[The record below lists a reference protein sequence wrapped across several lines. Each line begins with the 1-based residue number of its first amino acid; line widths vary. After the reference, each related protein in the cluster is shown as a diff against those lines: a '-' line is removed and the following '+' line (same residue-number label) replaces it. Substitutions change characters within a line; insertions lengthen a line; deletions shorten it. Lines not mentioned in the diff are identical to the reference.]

1 MPLFQNE
8 SSCKREC
15 DLHNT
20 EHVGGTHFHMNSFAL
35 RLVLHRGKRQLGN
48 SLLAQADGQMAPGTA
63 LLEKNLPESVFLEES
78 AHQQGLLHSGQFVTP
93 RGIPKMVFQS

>member
-8 SSCKREC
+8 SWCKREC
-15 DLHNT
+15 DLHYT

-35 RLVLHRGKRQLGN
+35 RLVLHGGKRQLGN

-63 LLEKNLPESVFLEES
+63 LLEKKSTRISFS
-78 AHQQGLLHSGQFVTP
+78 
-93 RGIPKMVFQS
+93 